1 MLRYRPRTALK
12 TLGLLAVLGI
22 VCASTWLACSSA
34 EPTADLSDIAIDA
47 GATSSV
53 NSGSPADDNPLP
65 RSGGTLRVLLGCF
78 DSLDPA
84 VGDCHELYDEVYA
97 RLTSITDDPSNPIEL
112 DLAESYSVSYDGTA
126 YTFVLERD
134 LKFSDGSPLSAQDFK
149 WSWERALNPETGSDT
164 ALDVLGG
171 IVGAEE
177 VAAGD
182 TDTLSGVSFADDR
195 TLIVELTAPRPLFLY
210 EIADHV
216 AAPLNRS
223 NVEKWQVDFTDQGPS
238 GAGQVSDVMP
248 VGTGPFRVSEYG
260 IEGGSG
266 VRLEANPHY
275 HPGRPLLDAVV
286 FVPLEV
292 MSDSTGQVDAA
303 ATMLAMFEA
312 GEIDISPFATR
323 DTQTLSGTNFERSL
337 ADGVAFLA
345 FNTSIEPLDDLHVRR
360 AIVAA
365 SNVTESQSPDAAYSL
380 LWDGLPRYDPDV
392 AIDRYGLEVA
402 RRELE
407 LSNSGNLESFGTLL
421 MCSWNNL
428 GGGLSLKADV
438 TDLIESWKSE
448 LEFEIAERDM
458 RPDQCLR
465 DAAIVSVYIEPPFP
479 DPHAVIAP
487 VASLFADWED
497 DSHQA
502 VVMLRE
508 AAGAAD
514 TVARLASYADIES
527 YLFEQALVLPLFRN
541 FTTITEHIRNTV
553 RGYEP
558 GRYGGSVYSSVW
570 LDDSTQ

>member
-1 MLRYRPRTALK
+1 MLRYRPQKALRS
-12 TLGLLAVLGI
+12 LGLLALLGI
-22 VCASTWLACSSA
+22 VCASTSLACSSA

-47 GATSSV
+47 GATSSA
-53 NSGSPADDNPLP
+53 NSDSPADDNPLP
-65 RSGGTLRVLLGCF
+65 RSGGTLRVLLGCI
-78 DSLDPA
+78 DSLDPV

-97 RLTSITDDPSNPIEL
+97 RLTSITDDASNPIEL
-112 DLAESYSVSYDGTA
+112 DLAESYSASDDGTV
-126 YTFVLERD
+126 YTFVMRRD

-171 IVGAEE
+171 IVGAAE

-182 TDTLSGVSFADDR
+182 TDTLSGVRFADDR

-238 GAGQVSDVMP
+238 VAGQVSNVVP

-275 HPGRPLLDAVV
+275 HRGRPWLDAVV

-292 MSDSTGQVDAA
+292 TSDGTGQVDVAG
-303 ATMLAMFEA
+303 TMLAMFEA
-312 GEIDISPFATR
+312 GDIDISPFATR
-323 DTQTLSGTNFERSL
+323 DTQTLSGTNFERAL
-337 ADGVAFLA
+337 ADGIAFLA
-345 FNTSIEPLDDLHVRR
+345 FNTSTVPLDDLHVRR

-365 SNVTESQSPDAAYSL
+365 SNVKESQHPSAAYSL
-380 LWDGLPRYDPDV
+380 LWDGLPGYNPDV
-392 AIDRYGLEVA
+392 AADRYDLELA
-402 RRELE
+402 RREVA

-421 MCSWNNL
+421 MCSWDNL

-438 TDLIESWKSE
+438 SDLVKGWKSE
-448 LEFEIAERDM
+448 LELEIAERELRSD
-458 RPDQCLR
+458 RCLR

-487 VASLFADWED
+487 VASLFTEWEG
-497 DSHQA
+497 DSHQV

-508 AAGAAD
+508 AAGTAD
-514 TVARLASYADIES
+514 TVARLASYADIEGFL
-527 YLFEQALVLPLFRN
+527 YEQASNSPWSTN
-541 FTTITEHIRNTV
+541 AIHNTL
-553 RGYEP
+553 RLL
-558 GRYGGSVYSSVW
+558 SVA
-570 LDDSTQ
+570 